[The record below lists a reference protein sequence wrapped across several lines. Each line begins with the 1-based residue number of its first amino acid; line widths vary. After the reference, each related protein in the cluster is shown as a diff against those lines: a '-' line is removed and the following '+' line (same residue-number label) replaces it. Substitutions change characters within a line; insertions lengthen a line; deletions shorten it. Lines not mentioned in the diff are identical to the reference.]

1 MLKAEKVQ
9 EKEKKGS
16 ISAFIAFNY
25 LLGVGSNKRDVKG
38 GCCWLFDCLLQLS
51 KAKKGKKKSTKRNKR
66 ASKGESLFPDVLATK
81 LRMVAVAQSSLSE
94 ILGVVQSEIT

>member
-25 LLGVGSNKRDVKG
+25 LLKGVGSNKRDMKG

-66 ASKGESLFPDVLATK
+66 ASKGESLFPD
-81 LRMVAVAQSSLSE
+81 E
-94 ILGVVQSEIT
+94 

>member
-51 KAKKGKKKSTKRNKR
+51 KAKKEKKSTKRNKR
-66 ASKGESLFPDVLATK
+66 ASKGESLFPDEDNVEDLEPDFDDVVGLTK
-81 LRMVAVAQSSLSE
+81 ESSFE
-94 ILGVVQSEIT
+94 NANI